1 MKNMKTTI
9 NTFYK
14 KGCYGLLALFLFA
27 VPALSQDCNGTYESG
42 LSLLKKRTEAAVK
55 DAVRKF
61 ESAKRCYKV
70 NRDEQGVRNCDEQIA
85 ACNQVLNYY
94 AQQAARETPAEE
106 SFEFPA
112 SGNEQTIPVKTK
124 RNWTFSDSH
133 DWCTATKVKEGL
145 KVVVDPNP
153 STVRRTQTLT
163 LKWPG
168 GKRLIKI
175 VQEGEAEKLALSEY
189 DLFFQAD
196 DVEKKIEIT
205 SNCDWAVEDSDA
217 PWCSWRKDS
226 LNLYIEPSINEGAAR
241 RTGTIRIGAGSR
253 HAEIR
258 LSQDMDNF
266 KIFTPEGNDT
276 LVFIPKGGTVD
287 LPVEYT
293 VSQNETPWEIY
304 SYPNWCTATRESN
317 ASLSLKCLSNK
328 MKEDREG
335 TIFVKKG
342 RRLISITVI
351 QYGKD
356 TKYTTNPGLFSK
368 NKKGV
373 KAFYQRAVLYT
384 PVE

>member
-1 MKNMKTTI
+1 MKTTI

-27 VPALSQDCNGTYESG
+27 APALSQDCNGTYESG

-55 DAVRKF
+55 DTVRKF

-85 ACNQVLNYY
+85 ACNQLLNYY

-196 DVEKKIEIT
+196 DVEKKDRNNFE
-205 SNCDWAVEDSDA
+205 
-217 PWCSWRKDS
+217 
-226 LNLYIEPSINEGAAR
+226 L
-241 RTGTIRIGAGSR
+241 
-253 HAEIR
+253 R
-258 LSQDMDNF
+258 L
-266 KIFTPEGNDT
+266 
-276 LVFIPKGGTVD
+276 
-287 LPVEYT
+287 
-293 VSQNETPWEIY
+293 
-304 SYPNWCTATRESN
+304 
-317 ASLSLKCLSNK
+317 
-328 MKEDREG
+328 
-335 TIFVKKG
+335 G
-342 RRLISITVI
+342 RR
-351 QYGKD
+351 
-356 TKYTTNPGLFSK
+356 
-368 NKKGV
+368 
-373 KAFYQRAVLYT
+373 R
-384 PVE
+384 